1 METRLVLKRLREFA
15 LCELKEKCA
24 DRVVVRRGK
33 LESLLRRGWLPQLRV
48 RGIKGVDYLTCVF
61 RGDSIRVYFMDTSGV
76 SLGADEFVGDKKA
89 EVWGEIVKRTK
100 SVLSFGQYG

>member
-1 METRLVLKRLREFA
+1 
-15 LCELKEKCA
+15 
-24 DRVVVRRGK
+24 
-33 LESLLRRGWLPQLRV
+33 
-48 RGIKGVDYLTCVF
+48 
-61 RGDSIRVYFMDTSGV
+61 MDTSGV